1 MKNKTTLKPIA
12 RTPKQSS
19 DDQFWDAASRERDP
33 EKNLRITERIS
44 NALKEHE
51 INMRRISR

>member
-1 MKNKTTLKPIA
+1 MKNKSTLKPVA
-12 RTPKQSS
+12 RPPKQSPE
-19 DDQFWDAASRERDP
+19 DLFWEAASWERDP